1 MRAVPYVTSM
11 QADWDRFVRQS
22 KNGTFLFLRDYMD
35 YHADRF
41 QDASLLFIE
50 GDELVAVMPASRRD
64 DVLTSHAGLTYGGIV
79 SDLRMRMTTM
89 LEVFQCLMGFLQ
101 QAAVHRVIYKRVPQI
116 YHDLPADEDLYALH
130 AAGATLLCRDLSSTV
145 AIGRNVPYA
154 KGRKWALNK
163 ARRGQLSVSRSN
175 DFDAFMAIEE
185 RVLRDKYALTPV
197 HTAAEMRLLAD
208 RFPENIKLFVATLD
222 GRLLGG
228 VIIYETMHVAHAQYI
243 AATDEGKD
251 ACALDSILDFLIRD
265 CYAGVRYFD
274 FGVSTEKTGRLNI
287 DLLRN
292 KESYGA
298 RAIVYDT
305 YEVAVPG

>member
-11 QADWDRFVRQS
+11 QPAWDRFIGQS

-41 QDASLLFIE
+41 QDASLLFVE
-50 GDELVAVMPASRRD
+50 GDELVAVMPASRED
-64 DVLTSHAGLTYGGIV
+64 GVLTSHAGLTYGGIV
-79 SDLRMRMTTM
+79 SDMRMRTPTM
-89 LEVFQCLMGFLQ
+89 LEVFRCLIEFLQ
-101 QAAVHRVIYKRVPQI
+101 QAAIHRMIYKRVPQI

-130 AAGATLLCRDLSSTV
+130 MAGATLLCRDLSSTV
-145 AIGRNVPYA
+145 AIGRDVPYT

-163 ARRGQLSVSRSN
+163 ARRGQLSVSRSD

-185 RVLRDKYALTPV
+185 RVLREKYALTPV
-197 HTAAEMRLLAD
+197 HTAAEIRLLAD
-208 RFPENIKLFVATLD
+208 RFPENIKLFVATA
-222 GRLLGG
+222 GERLLGG
-228 VIIYETMHVAHAQYI
+228 VIMYETRHVAHAQYI
-243 AATDEGKD
+243 AATDEGKNT
-251 ACALDSILDFLIRD
+251 CALDCILDFLIRD

-274 FGVSTEKTGRLNI
+274 FGVSTEKTGRLNT

-298 RAIVYDT
+298 RAVVYDT
-305 YEVAVPG
+305 YEVTVP